1 MNRRCRSVVWDHF
14 QKKDNNSA
22 KCNYCSQNIKY
33 TGGSLE
39 GGVPE
44 PSDSIGI
51 SRRSL
56 NEHKHPIMDEQPST
70 SKSQEIPVSQ
80 PGKRSTAPYSMIKEF
95 VVRPVSSQKAKLL
108 DNQLVMMIV
117 KECRIQ
123 KVYAYAGPGYALP
136 TRKTVTNSLLPALYL
151 SELERVKNNLKIAE
165 YVCIT
170 TDSWTSAN
178 NESFTAVT
186 AHYLTDNLEIRSHLL
201 KCIQS
206 EERHTA
212 ENIST
217 LLLQV
222 VSTFF
227 VENKITAC
235 TTDNAANIVAAVRD
249 CQWRHIPCFAHCI
262 NLIVQEGVREI
273 SETTKKVKNIV
284 EFLKEVLT
292 L

>member
-1 MNRRCRSVVWDHF
+1 
-14 QKKDNNSA
+14 
-22 KCNYCSQNIKY
+22 
-33 TGGSLE
+33 
-39 GGVPE
+39 
-44 PSDSIGI
+44 
-51 SRRSL
+51 
-56 NEHKHPIMDEQPST
+56 
-70 SKSQEIPVSQ
+70 
-80 PGKRSTAPYSMIKEF
+80 
-95 VVRPVSSQKAKLL
+95 
-108 DNQLVMMIV
+108 MIV
-117 KECRIQ
+117 KEYQPISIVEDAEFKRFTHMLN
-123 KVYAYAGPGYALP
+123 PGYALP
-136 TRKTVTNSLLPALYL
+136 TRKTVTNILLPALYL

-165 YVCIT
+165 SVCIT

-201 KCIQS
+201 ECIQS

-235 TTDNAANIVAAVRD
+235 TTDNAANIVAAVRG

-273 SETTKKVKNIV
+273 SETTKKVTNIV
-284 EFLKEVLT
+284 EFFKRSSHALAKLQRTQEQMNLPQLKLKQGCRH
-292 L
+292 